1 MHDPGTDPLS
11 PLAHRIIQEGN
22 YDQLVAVS
30 TPASVPALEGVSAG
44 QLLIVPIRSELHARA
59 MLAGL
64 WLWRDGL
71 EQSHTISQGID
82 DPTGSF
88 WHAIMHRREGD
99 FSNSKYWYDRC
110 ADHPVL
116 ATLSARASDII
127 NPLPADK
134 SLLKLNLNGWN
145 PNHFVDWVQRLNT
158 QADEVMFAAAV
169 ELQRLEWRTLFDY
182 CIRQATGR

>member
-71 EQSHTISQGID
+71 EQSH
-82 DPTGSF
+82 
-88 WHAIMHRREGD
+88 RL
-99 FSNSKYWYDRC
+99 
-110 ADHPVL
+110 VL
-116 ATLSARASDII
+116 ACHHAPPRGGFFQQQIL
-127 NPLPADK
+127 
-134 SLLKLNLNGWN
+134 
-145 PNHFVDWVQRLNT
+145 V
-158 QADEVMFAAAV
+158 
-169 ELQRLEWRTLFDY
+169 
-182 CIRQATGR
+182 

>member
-11 PLAHRIIQEGN
+11 PLAHRIIQENDYGR
-22 YDQLVAVS
+22 LVVESSSAAQQS
-30 TPASVPALEGVSAG
+30 LADVSAG
-44 QLLIVPIRSELHARA
+44 QLLIAPIRSPLHAQA

-64 WLWRDGL
+64 WLWCDGL

-88 WHAIMHRREGD
+88 WHAILHRREGD
-99 FSNSKYWYDRC
+99 FSNSKYWYARC

-116 ATLSARASDII
+116 ATLSARAADII

-134 SLLKLNLNGWN
+134 FLLKLNLRGWN
-145 PNHFVDWVQRLNT
+145 PDVFVDLVQHLHH
-158 QADEVMFAAAV
+158 QSDDPLFAAAV
-169 ELQRLEWRTLFDY
+169 ALQQLEWRSLFDH
-182 CIRQATGR
+182 CTRLAVGK